1 MKTRRTSVSALV
13 VAAAA
18 TLAASATAC
27 RPAPVSTDVSPETRA
42 ALETRAAAAADG
54 LMTTLMGELT
64 TTMAEGGPEGAVR
77 VCGEVSERIAAES
90 ATRDVRVRRTSLRFR
105 NPANAPDTFERG
117 VLEDWARGN
126 VSTRSEISQ
135 GADGPELRWMRPILV
150 KPVCLPCHG
159 APEQIP
165 AGVRSALK
173 ERYPNDFATGFAA
186 GDLRG
191 AFSVRVPVP
200 R

>member
-1 MKTRRTSVSALV
+1 MTTVAHRR
-13 VAAAA
+13 AAALCLLTL
-18 TLAASATAC
+18 TLAAPAC
-27 RPAPVSTDVSPETRA
+27 RPALRSTDVSPETRA

-54 LMTTLMGELT
+54 LMATLMGELT
-64 TTMAEGGPEGAVR
+64 TAMAKGGPEGAVR
-77 VCGEVSERIAAES
+77 VCGEVAERIAAES

-126 VSTRSEISQ
+126 VSVRSEIAQ
-135 GADGPELRWMRPILV
+135 GPDGPELRWMRPIVL
-150 KPVCLPCHG
+150 KSVCTSCHG
-159 APEQIP
+159 APEQMP
-165 AGVRSALK
+165 AGVRTALQ
-173 ERYPNDFATGFAA
+173 ERYPQDLATGYAD

-191 AFSVRVPVP
+191 AFSVRIPVP